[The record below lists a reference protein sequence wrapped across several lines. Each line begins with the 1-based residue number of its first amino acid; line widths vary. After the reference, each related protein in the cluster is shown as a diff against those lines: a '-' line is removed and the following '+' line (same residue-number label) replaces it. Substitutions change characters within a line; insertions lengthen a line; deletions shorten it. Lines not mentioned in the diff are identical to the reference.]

1 MLLNIDKA
9 MTVSRLLATS
19 PEILIAS
26 AIFSVALATS
36 WSQFQ
41 TLCLL
46 ILIHLLGT
54 GDETPQTRTY

>member
-1 MLLNIDKA
+1 
-9 MTVSRLLATS
+9 MTVSRLLVAS

-36 WSQFQ
+36 WLQFQ

-54 GDETPQTRTY
+54 GDEKPQTRTY